1 MFSGLGTPFS
11 SALEIA
17 GVGPDAAVRARGNN
31 ILYTCYRIQSS
42 AAPSDSE
49 LLDGA
54 RIAEVNENSLVVR
67 ATQPQPTKGFTI
79 TRPGKRLKSRSADH
93 SSRTPCCWHRAAM
106 RASWTCG
113 PAIRPL
119 ARITFTAPASGS
131 PTRPI
136 ARGWATRARRPLG
149 QKPAARASAAH
160 RCGDG

>member
-1 MFSGLGTPFS
+1 MFSGVGTPFS

-119 ARITFTAPASGS
+119 ARIVHSAGQWFADLANSTRVGDASQAS
-131 PTRPI
+131 TWSK
-136 ARGWATRARRPLG
+136 ARGKGVGGA
-149 QKPAARASAAH
+149 
-160 RCGDG
+160 